1 MHWTRTWVAVLATA
15 LALLATGCPTICET
29 SDRAPVSEGV
39 TPRFGVLAYDQTR
52 TEIYLLDQTGTAI
65 EFPTAD
71 PDDAA
76 ETLTEVWLDATY
88 EWDDQLA
95 TIGIG
100 LDGRMP
106 WSQLPGGGVTIAT
119 TRYGRELV
127 RFPFDTSPPQELRTA
142 PMLVARPEA
151 SGGQVLDLVV
161 VPASDTPD
169 EDDVDTL
176 YALRAAGVD
185 GETAF
190 GQDVLVFE
198 LDPENDEGGAVV
210 DSISLAGLV
219 TGAPPQPERMVHRF
233 DRLYIGLDGYQ
244 AQGSAEGTD
253 LVAPSALAIVD
264 PAGRRV
270 VGTFTYDATDQ
281 DLLRCAEIAPS
292 LDPTNDPDN
301 VVRLV
306 VACRGVG
313 GDVTA
318 RAESAGIVEILV
330 QRDPENLD
338 REPVVTLE
346 NAWSSQSF
354 FATLPSRGLVPL
366 PGRAAAFVSAGSI
379 EETLDDA
386 LYVVDLDSE
395 ESIRIRVA
403 STPLL
408 PDELSGMGTGAFLP
422 EGPDSGLLVW
432 PLARRGVLRRRI
444 RTVPASDGGRDVV
457 VCPSDHS
464 ACTPE
469 DAALEDPVELCNGL
483 LVDQVRLLDAPPPP
497 PVP

>member
-1 MHWTRTWVAVLATA
+1 MRWTRTWVAVLATA
-15 LALLATGCPTICET
+15 LALLATGCPRICET
-29 SDRAPVSEGV
+29 SDRAPVPDGV
-39 TPRFGVLAYDQTR
+39 TPRFGVLAYDETR
-52 TEIYLLDQTGTAI
+52 TEITLLDEVGTPI
-65 EFPTAD
+65 EFPEAD
-71 PDDAA
+71 DPA
-76 ETLTEVWLDATY
+76 ELTDIWLDATY
-88 EWDDQLA
+88 EWEDQLA

-106 WSQLPGGGVTIAT
+106 WTQLPGGGLTIAT
-119 TRYGRELV
+119 ARYGRELV
-127 RFPFDTSPPQELRTA
+127 RFPFDTSPPQELRTT
-142 PMLVARPEA
+142 PMLLARPEA
-151 SGGQVLDLVV
+151 SGGQVLDLFVSF
-161 VPASDTPD
+161 ASETPD
-169 EDDVDTL
+169 DEDVDTL
-176 YALRAAGVD
+176 YALRAPGVD

-210 DSISLAGLV
+210 DSISLIGTV
-219 TGAPPQPERMVHRF
+219 EGAPPRPERMVPRF
-233 DRLYIGLDGYQ
+233 DRLYVGLDGYQ
-244 AQGSAEGTD
+244 AQGSAEGND
-253 LVAPSALAIVD
+253 LVAPAALAIVD

-270 VGTFTYDATDQ
+270 VGTFRYDATDQ
-281 DLLRCAEIAPS
+281 ELFRCAEVAPS
-292 LDPTNDPDN
+292 LDPTSDPTN

-313 GDVTA
+313 GDVTT
-318 RAESAGIVEILV
+318 RAESAGIVELLV
-330 QRDPENLD
+330 ERDPDDAE

-346 NAWSSQSF
+346 NVWSSQSF

-395 ESIRIRVA
+395 EAIRIRVA
-403 STPLL
+403 SAPLF

-422 EGPDSGLLVW
+422 EGPESGLLVW

-444 RTVPASDGGRDVV
+444 RTVTAADGEGRDVV

-464 ACTPE
+464 ACLPE
-469 DAALEDPVELCNGL
+469 DEALEDPVDLCNSL
-483 LVDQVRLLDAPPPP
+483 LVDQVRLLDAPPPA